1 MLMSLSGEEVRPALL
16 RAQQGIWHIR
26 RPMAS
31 SDEVERRSKRER
43 RRNERRRSI
52 RYTAETLIVI
62 GGVTWIDNEGT
73 DRRRKVRRKD
83 DRERIARLIL
93 EDRLFADD

>member
-1 MLMSLSGEEVRPALL
+1 MSSARGAEKR
-16 RAQQGIWHIR
+16 
-26 RPMAS
+26 S
-31 SDEVERRSKRER
+31 SRER
-43 RRNERRRSI
+43 RKDERRRSI

-83 DRERIARLIL
+83 DRERIARKIL
-93 EDRLFADD
+93 DGNLLD

>member
-1 MLMSLSGEEVRPALL
+1 MSSVK
-16 RAQQGIWHIR
+16 
-26 RPMAS
+26 S
-31 SDEVERRSKRER
+31 VERRNKNER
-43 RRNERRRSI
+43 RHEERRRSI

-83 DRERIARLIL
+83 DRERLARNIL
-93 EDRLFADD
+93 ADSQLTEHTS

>member
-1 MLMSLSGEEVRPALL
+1 MALT
-16 RAQQGIWHIR
+16 
-26 RPMAS
+26 
-31 SDEVERRSKRER
+31 DEVERRSNRER

-83 DRERIARLIL
+83 DREMIARLIL
-93 EDRLFADD
+93 EDRLFAED

>member
-1 MLMSLSGEEVRPALL
+1 M
-16 RAQQGIWHIR
+16 
-26 RPMAS
+26 
-31 SDEVERRSKRER
+31 ERRSKHER

-93 EDRLFADD
+93 NDDILGER

>member
-1 MLMSLSGEEVRPALL
+1 MAL
-16 RAQQGIWHIR
+16 
-26 RPMAS
+26 

-93 EDRLFADD
+93 EDRLFAED

>member
-1 MLMSLSGEEVRPALL
+1 MALS
-16 RAQQGIWHIR
+16 
-26 RPMAS
+26 
-31 SDEVERRSKRER
+31 DDVERRSNRER
-43 RRNERRRSI
+43 RKNERRRSI

-93 EDRLFADD
+93 EDRLFAED

>member
-1 MLMSLSGEEVRPALL
+1 
-16 RAQQGIWHIR
+16 
-26 RPMAS
+26 MAV
-31 SDEVERRSKRER
+31 SDEVERRSNRER

-62 GGVTWIDNEGT
+62 GGVTWVDNEGT

>member
-1 MLMSLSGEEVRPALL
+1 MSSG
-16 RAQQGIWHIR
+16 RA
-26 RPMAS
+26 
-31 SDEVERRSKRER
+31 VERRNKQER
-43 RRNERRRSI
+43 RKQERRRSV

-83 DRERIARLIL
+83 DRERIARKIL
-93 EDRLFADD
+93 DDRLLADG

>member
-1 MLMSLSGEEVRPALL
+1 MSSVK
-16 RAQQGIWHIR
+16 
-26 RPMAS
+26 S
-31 SDEVERRSKRER
+31 VERRDRNER
-43 RRNERRRSI
+43 RRQERRRSI

-83 DRERIARLIL
+83 DRERLARNIL
-93 EDRLFADD
+93 EDSMLSEQTS

>member
-1 MLMSLSGEEVRPALL
+1 
-16 RAQQGIWHIR
+16 
-26 RPMAS
+26 MAF
-31 SDEVERRSKRER
+31 SDEAERRSKRER

-52 RYTAETLIVI
+52 RYTAETLVVI

-73 DRRRKVRRKD
+73 DRRRKVRRRE

-93 EDRLFADD
+93 EDRLFAED

>member
-1 MLMSLSGEEVRPALL
+1 MRQLMSSVK
-16 RAQQGIWHIR
+16 
-26 RPMAS
+26 S
-31 SDEVERRSKRER
+31 VERRDRHER
-43 RRNERRRSI
+43 RRQERRRSI

-83 DRERIARLIL
+83 DRELLAKKIL
-93 EDRLFADD
+93 EDTLLPERRA

>member
-1 MLMSLSGEEVRPALL
+1 MSSGK
-16 RAQQGIWHIR
+16 
-26 RPMAS
+26 S
-31 SDEVERRSKRER
+31 VERRNSNER
-43 RRNERRRSI
+43 RQQERRRSI

-83 DRERIARLIL
+83 DRERIARRIL
-93 EDRLFADD
+93 DDALLSEGRT